1 MDPRAES
8 PEAHGLLDSTRDL
21 EPPQQCSDEGDDED
35 REEVHEAKRVEISL
49 SADGGEE
56 EEGIQAEPEQE
67 AAAAAAQGK
76 EAGDG
81 AGEGEEKDD
90 GAVGAGAPANREAGG
105 DGGREAGEQGP
116 EEQPPQ
122 AAVECPQPGARRQP
136 GRRAT
141 FTPVQLRE
149 LEGVFRH
156 TPYPE
161 LWLRQELARRM
172 GVTEAR
178 VQVWFKNRRA
188 KWRRWQRA
196 LMFRVMPP
204 VVLGPPVVIG
214 SGRPRSTILIRTPDG
229 MRMLLQPLPPGLPL
243 PPGSPFPPVFLPPPP
258 WLLPPF
264 LPCGCC
270 RVAWPAPLPSGGLL

>member
-8 PEAHGLLDSTRDL
+8 PEEHGLLDSTRDL

-35 REEVHEAKRVEISL
+35 REEGHGEWWSGQALRPTPSKERALGEASGQDTPPMQPLTPFFPQPGLQRPDLSLWDSSFAEAKRVEISL

-122 AAVECPQPGARRQP
+122 AAVECPQPGARRQA

-161 LWLRQELARRM
+161 LWLR
-172 GVTEAR
+172 
-178 VQVWFKNRRA
+178 
-188 KWRRWQRA
+188 
-196 LMFRVMPP
+196 
-204 VVLGPPVVIG
+204 
-214 SGRPRSTILIRTPDG
+214 
-229 MRMLLQPLPPGLPL
+229 
-243 PPGSPFPPVFLPPPP
+243 
-258 WLLPPF
+258 
-264 LPCGCC
+264 
-270 RVAWPAPLPSGGLL
+270 